1 VSQDSWTP
9 LSGVAFA
16 LAWQKWKFAT
26 AYLFFPAIRPFFRDF
41 HLPPTDFP
49 APNSLVVQ
57 TKHEPGA

>member
-1 VSQDSWTP
+1 
-9 LSGVAFA
+9 VAFA